1 MIRTELRDN
10 VFYILLNGEKSEN
23 RLTFDKLNKILN
35 ILKVAEKDKNV
46 DIIVIKS
53 ELNYFSKGAPIK
65 ELLKYSETEAKIYSK
80 LGQSIVKKIRD
91 IKKPVIACVEGEAL
105 GGSFEIVLACDL
117 ILATKDA
124 RFGFNEVN
132 FGIIPGFGGFMLVAK
147 KVHETLSKYLIFT
160 GENVSVSELMRFGIF
175 ADVYEDSAALEN
187 GLTKTLGKIK
197 DKSMFAIGLSKET
210 INNGLEMSF
219 EQALLLEQNAF
230 TVAFSSNDK
239 KEGMTAFIEKR
250 SPSFKDRWEDFEELN

>member
-1 MIRTELRDN
+1 MVKTELSDR
-10 VFYILLNGEKSEN
+10 VFYILLNGKKDEN
-23 RLTFDKLNKILN
+23 RLTFDKLNKILGV
-35 ILKVAEKDKNV
+35 LKIAEKDKNV
-46 DIIVIKS
+46 DIVVIKS
-53 ELNYFSKGAPIK
+53 ELDYFSKGAPIK
-65 ELLKYSETEAKIYSK
+65 ELLEYSETEAKIYSK
-80 LGQSIVKKIRD
+80 LGQNVIKKIRD

-132 FGIIPGFGGFMLVAK
+132 FGIIPGFGGSMLIAK

-160 GENVSVSELMRFGIF
+160 GENVSIDELLRFGIF
-175 ADVYEDSAALEN
+175 ADVYEDRASLED
-187 GLTKTLGKIK
+187 GLRKTIEKLKGKSI
-197 DKSMFAIGLSKET
+197 FAIGLSKET
-210 INNGLEMSF
+210 INNGVQMSF

-239 KEGMTAFIEKR
+239 KEGMTAFVEKR
-250 SPSFKDRWEDFEELN
+250 QPSFTDRWEDFEEIN